1 MGNQMRVAIIGG
13 SGKMGQWLANFLSKD
28 GHEVIITGRNK
39 AKLQKAQ
46 KQLGI
51 ETTTD
56 NVKAVGSAEAAIIS
70 VPIDN
75 FEGVVKQICSHIQP
89 GQAIIDITSIKAFPI
104 EIMHKHI
111 KTGVV
116 LGAHPMFGPGAKDIA
131 NQSVVLTPTNE
142 KEKALAQKLGEY
154 LESRGAKV
162 STMSPDEHDK
172 MMGVILGLSHFIA
185 IASADTLLSLDK
197 LKQMRDIGGS
207 TFKMLL
213 TLAES
218 VISEEPEFYTS
229 LQMNLPNIA
238 EVEKLFQSRAKIWAD
253 LVENK
258 DREKFAQRMNALK
271 NRLSEIDPDFGKAY
285 QKMYKL
291 VED

>member
-1 MGNQMRVAIIGG
+1 MRVAIIGG
-13 SGKMGQWLANFLSKD
+13 SGKMGQWLAKFLSKD

-39 AKLQKAQ
+39 AKLLEAKR
-46 KQLGI
+46 QLDV

-56 NVKAVGSAEAAIIS
+56 NVEAVGKAEVIIIS

-75 FEGVVKQICSHIQP
+75 FEEVIKQICPHTKP
-89 GQAIIDITSIKAFPI
+89 EQAIIDITSIKTFPVK
-104 EIMHKHI
+104 IMHKHI
-111 KTGVV
+111 KTGVM
-116 LGAHPMFGPGAKDIA
+116 LGTHPMFGPGARGIA

-142 KEKALAQKLGEY
+142 KEKTLAQKISEY
-154 LESRGAKV
+154 LESKGARV
-162 STMSPDEHDK
+162 ALMSPDEHDE

-197 LKQMRDIGGS
+197 LKQMRAIGGS
-207 TFKMLL
+207 TFKLLL

-238 EVEKLFQSRAKIWAD
+238 EIEKLFQSKAKAWAD
-253 LVENK
+253 LVESK
-258 DREKFAQRMNALK
+258 DKEKFAQKMNALK
-271 NRLSEIDPDFGKAY
+271 DRLSQIDPDFGKAY
-285 QKMYKL
+285 QDMYKL

>member
-1 MGNQMRVAIIGG
+1 
-13 SGKMGQWLANFLSKD
+13 MGQWLAKFLSKD
-28 GHEVIITGRNK
+28 GHGVIITGRNK
-39 AKLQKAQ
+39 AKLLEAKR
-46 KQLGI
+46 QLDV

-56 NVKAVGSAEAAIIS
+56 NVEAVGKAEVIIIS

-75 FEGVVKQICSHIQP
+75 FEEVIKQICPHTKP
-89 GQAIIDITSIKAFPI
+89 EQAIIDITSIKTFPVK
-104 EIMHKHI
+104 IMHKHI
-111 KTGVV
+111 KTGVM
-116 LGAHPMFGPGAKDIA
+116 LGTHPMFGPGARGIA

-142 KEKALAQKLGEY
+142 KEKTLAQKISEY
-154 LESRGAKV
+154 LESKGARV
-162 STMSPDEHDK
+162 ALMSPDEHDE

-197 LKQMRDIGGS
+197 LKQMRAIGGS
-207 TFKMLL
+207 TFKLLL

-238 EVEKLFQSRAKIWAD
+238 EIEKLFQSKAKAWAD
-253 LVENK
+253 LVESK
-258 DREKFAQRMNALK
+258 DKEKFAQKMNALK
-271 NRLSEIDPDFGKAY
+271 DRLSQIDPEFGKAY
-285 QKMYKL
+285 QDMYKL